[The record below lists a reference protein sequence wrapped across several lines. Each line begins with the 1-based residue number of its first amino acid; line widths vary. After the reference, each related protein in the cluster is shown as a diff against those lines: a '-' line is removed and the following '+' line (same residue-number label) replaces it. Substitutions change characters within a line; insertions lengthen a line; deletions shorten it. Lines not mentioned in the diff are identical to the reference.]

1 MFGNNRPYTYESS
14 NYDAP
19 PQSYG
24 FPREDPPSQRSSI
37 NRPSGKSIYMQRK
50 EYSESMNRQPDNFQ
64 YRVEHLF
71 TCDLDGREVCTVGD
85 CVTRLKTLNAKGR
98 IWGQEMILEVRGL
111 NLQLTDIETK
121 GELESLALG
130 SITQTKAVLDSCVFD
145 SLLTITVEDHSKR
158 ASKVFLFQCEEVRA
172 EDIKEDLDKA
182 IKHRADVGDPYKRDQ
197 NNIRDD
203 LENIIGQQVSGNF
216 RQPGSPPMQLERYPP
231 PPDHPPS
238 PWNGPEY
245 NERGS
250 PPPLYIPPREEPV
263 YTGPP
268 PQPRLEAA
276 RPQFSETERNVEIFN
291 HVVNDVEFFMS
302 KVTAAASTENN
313 KKKKKKSKKATDTVA
328 MPAPEEFASCLQKIK
343 YGFNLLGKLN
353 GQINNPSA
361 PDFVHCLFSIL
372 GILVKH
378 CHPNLPASVLIPL
391 LTEPALQLL
400 NQEVTPEEDRLWLSL
415 GDSWN
420 IPRSKW
426 PDGDRLPAYVPE
438 FYDGWQLPPPP
449 QNPPISRSQSQR
461 LPVDRGAPS
470 QPLQNSGPWNPT
482 PPRLPSMRVIYD
494 FVARNHQELSVMKG
508 EIVQVLDQSKQWW
521 KVRNSRSEEG
531 HIPQNVLEPL
541 EGGRPQ
547 EGPQDM
553 HSPPTLNKMSRP
565 EDVRAWLEY
574 KGFSKITVNTLSMLN
589 GALLLAMTR
598 DELRKVCPEE
608 GGRVFF
614 QLQAVKSAIALASE
628 SGYDQYNGH

>member
-14 NYDAP
+14 NYDGP

-24 FPREDPPSQRSSI
+24 FPRGDPPSQRSSM

-71 TCDLDGREVCTVGD
+71 TYDLDGRELCTVDD
-85 CVTRLKTLNAKGR
+85 CVGRLKSQAAKGR
-98 IWGQEMILEVRGL
+98 VWGQEMILEVQGL
-111 NLQLTDIETK
+111 QLQLTDIETK
-121 GELESLALG
+121 EELESLALG
-130 SITQTKAVLDSCVFD
+130 SISQTKAVLDSCVYD
-145 SLLTITVEDHSKR
+145 SLLTITVEDHSRR

-182 IKHRADVGDPYKRDQ
+182 IKHRADMGHPYKRDQ

-203 LENIIGQQVSGNF
+203 LENIIGQQVSGSF

-250 PPPLYIPPREEPV
+250 PPPLYMPPREQPV

-268 PQPRLEAA
+268 PQPILEAP
-276 RPQFSETERNVEIFN
+276 RPQLSVTERNVEIFN
-291 HVVNDVEFFMS
+291 HVLNDVEFFAN
-302 KVTAAASTENN
+302 KVMAAAPIENN
-313 KKKKKKSKKATDTVA
+313 KKKKKKSKATDTEA
-328 MPAPEEFASCLQKIK
+328 MPPPDEFASCLQKIK

-361 PDFVHCLFSIL
+361 PDFVHCLFSTL

-378 CHPNLPASVLIPL
+378 CPPNLPASVIIPL
-391 LTEPALQLL
+391 LTEPALLLL
-400 NQEVTPEEDRLWLSL
+400 NQVVTPEEDKLWFSL

-426 PDGDRLPAYVPE
+426 PDGDRLPAYVPQ

-449 QNPPISRSQSQR
+449 QNPPISRSESQR
-461 LPVDRGAPS
+461 FPADRGALS
-470 QPLQNSGPWNPT
+470 QPLQNSGPWSPS

-494 FVARNHQELSVMKG
+494 FMARNHQELSVMKG
-508 EIVQVLDQSKQWW
+508 EIVQVLDQSRQWW
-521 KVRNSRSEEG
+521 KVRNSRNEEG
-531 HIPQNVLEPL
+531 HIPHNVLEPL

-547 EGPQDM
+547 GGPQDM
-553 HSPPTLNKMSRP
+553 HSPPTLNKMSTS

-598 DELRKVCPEE
+598 DELRNVCPEE

-628 SGYDQYNGH
+628 SGYDQYNGR